1 MKMNEEKVK
10 AQGPEVPRNIND
22 RLFRRIFGDNDH
34 REWTLSLYNAI
45 NGSSYTNPEEITIT
59 TIEDVVYLSMKN
71 DVSFLIADTMSFY
84 EQQSTFNP
92 NMPVR
97 MLIYAG
103 LVYSSYT
110 KVNGINVY
118 SPILKHLPVPRMV
131 CFYNGKDEKAD
142 RSVLCLSDAFG
153 GKDRNPDIEVTV
165 LMLNINY
172 GRNKEL
178 MRNCRPL
185 GEYSLFIESVRKYI
199 KEDPDRSRAVSRAI
213 RDLPEDSELRR
224 FLEAHEAEVSEMC
237 LTEYDEK
244 EEREQLSQE
253 FREIGQIEGRKEG
266 EQRLG
271 ALMSQ
276 LLSLGKT
283 EEAMKASS
291 DSEYRN
297 QLYKQYNL

>member
-1 MKMNEEKVK
+1 MRKSKEKPL
-10 AQGPEVPRNIND
+10 AQGPTVPKNIND
-22 RLFRRIFGDNDH
+22 RLFRRIFGDADH
-34 REWTLSLYNAI
+34 KEWTLSLYNAI
-45 NGSSYTNPEEITIT
+45 NGSSYTNPEEITFT

-71 DVSFLIADTMSFY
+71 DVSFIIADTMSFY

-97 MLIYAG
+97 MLIYSG
-103 LVYSSYT
+103 LVYNSYMEA
-110 KVNGINVY
+110 NGINRY
-118 SPILKHLPVPRMV
+118 SPVLKRLPVPRMV

-142 RSVLCLSDAFG
+142 RSVLSLSDAFG
-153 GKDRNPDIEVTV
+153 GKERNPDIEVTV

-178 MRNCRPL
+178 LKSCRPL
-185 GEYSLFIESVRKYI
+185 GEYSLFIESVRKYM
-199 KEDPDRSRAVSRAI
+199 KEEPDRSRAVSRAI

-224 FLEAHEAEVSEMC
+224 FLEAHEAEVREMC

-253 FREIGQIEGRKEG
+253 FREIGREEGLAEG

-271 ALMSQ
+271 
-276 LLSLGKT
+276 SLITKLRELGLVND
-283 EEAMKASS
+283 AFKAAA
-291 DSEYRN
+291 DPEFRN
-297 QLYKQYNL
+297 RLYKQYNL